1 MFNGTVVRG
10 KIIKFDNGKTGKIL
24 EDLLFSYNLNYNI

>member
-10 KIIKFDNGKTGKIL
+10 KIIKFDNGKTGKIF
-24 EDLLFSYNLNYNI
+24 EDLLFHII